1 MSKICKGNLIQL
13 PKTEN
18 GIARKRSIATK
29 GQTKEYGKL
38 PHSKKKKHPFS
49 GRVGE
54 TADMMM
60 QFYSTK
66 VELSAKERDESIIES
81 ATEDSDAENSQEF
94 SKLYNS
100 MHDKIG

>member
-1 MSKICKGNLIQL
+1 MIQL

-60 QFYSTK
+60 QFYSAK
-66 VELSAKERDESIIES
+66 VELSAKVREKIIIIE
-81 ATEDSDAENSQEF
+81 AVIEDSDVKNSNEF
-94 SKLYNS
+94 SKLPNS